1 MPLYCFLFCQ
11 GRASLGVQQ
20 RKLFPVVSCLA
31 HARCSFPRAD
41 QIVSVRTW
49 LNESCGI
56 PESDMVGMRNP
67 FLITNPGI
75 RKVGWWQWLVAL
87 HFTCWNWLPPVPRL
101 LPHVIWA
108 PQHPAD

>member
-1 MPLYCFLFCQ
+1 MQ
-11 GRASLGVQQ
+11 GGVGSSPACCPA
-20 RKLFPVVSCLA
+20 L
-31 HARCSFPRAD
+31 HARPRAD

-75 RKVGWWQWLVAL
+75 RKVGAVAL
-87 HFTCWNWLPPVPRL
+87 LMGCCWCGREMCHSAADSAERTGPRR
-101 LPHVIWA
+101 A
-108 PQHPAD
+108 A